1 MFRTMI
7 FKRVPEDSITIDGV
21 SYEVTNS
28 ANTDHVNCKDSF
40 LELTRH
46 LEQYYDDGGLEP
58 DNLASFKKDM
68 TNKLK
73 DFERKYQKHSKGTNP
88 LLADI
93 HKKAMQPTVDLCEA
107 SFNLQNFRIL
117 NEKRPFPEF
126 RKKALTEKFI
136 EYLTAVCKILN
147 AFPYAEGK
155 TLDEEYDI
163 RHIIEILFEVEGWQD
178 CPPLAFYFSPF
189 KKTYDELVDELRRM
203 HNLGPLRMSF
213 YIERNLGMV
222 TRIIDLVHQYN
233 IVKVLAGDDL
243 KRDQFK
249 FIYKVH
255 ERIYDCALKDIYL
268 NPKQNQMVIQAVV
281 PEMTV
286 YEAMTLIRKI
296 DD

>member
-1 MFRTMI
+1 MV
-7 FKRVPEDSITIDGV
+7 FKRVPEDEIKIDGV

-28 ANTDHVNCKDSF
+28 ANTDHFNCKASF
-40 LELTRH
+40 LEIMLH
-46 LEQYYDDGGLEP
+46 LDQFYDPDGGLEP

-73 DFERKYQKHSKGTNP
+73 DFERKYQKHVKTTNP

-93 HKKAMQPTVDLCEA
+93 HKKAMQPTVDLCES
-107 SFNLQNFRIL
+107 SFNLQNFRVL

-163 RHIIEILFEVEGWQD
+163 RHIIEILFEVPDWQN
-178 CPPLAFYFSPF
+178 CPPLQFYFSPM
-189 KKTYDELVDELRRM
+189 KAAYDALVDELRRM
-203 HNLGPLRMSF
+203 HNLGPLRMSY

-222 TRIIDLVHQYN
+222 EKIIAMVH
-233 IVKVLAGDDL
+233 
-243 KRDQFK
+243 
-249 FIYKVH
+249 
-255 ERIYDCALKDIYL
+255 
-268 NPKQNQMVIQAVV
+268 
-281 PEMTV
+281 
-286 YEAMTLIRKI
+286 
-296 DD
+296 

>member
-1 MFRTMI
+1 MI